1 VNPWRIHW
9 ESTYCRRQNIKHTGH
24 VAAGIVSRP
33 RLANVEILYLVLVL
47 LVVTRVFAELAERVG
62 LPALVGELVAGV
74 ALGLILARSYDSLA
88 LLGSA
93 CQSESYNSLVS
104 LGMFFLMLL
113 AGIRMEPLEFAR
125 ISKSAILVALGGMI
139 VPVGA
144 GFALGMA
151 VIPDSP
157 FRVVQSLFIGTALAI
172 TAVPVAVRIFMDL
185 DQLNSLVGRTVIAA
199 ALWDDLLSLF
209 LLALLLAVIGENFS
223 STLGSGAVLLLIGK
237 VLLFFAVTV
246 PIGLFVFPN
255 LGRYLR
261 HLHFPEVEFSMLLIG
276 ALAYAIFAE
285 LMGLHFILGA
295 FLAGMFFHSNSVD
308 PGVYKRVEQQMSGI
322 TSGFLAP
329 IFFVSVG
336 LHLDF
341 SAVSQVPGFVAVLIL
356 IAFASKLLGSGL
368 PAYWLGLS
376 KRESLMVGVGMSG
389 RGAVELIVAGI
400 ALEAGLFLH
409 PQPTPV
415 IVESLYSAIVLMA
428 LVTTIVTPIV
438 LRWIA
443 PKNGH

>member
-1 VNPWRIHW
+1 M
-9 ESTYCRRQNIKHTGH
+9 
-24 VAAGIVSRP
+24 
-33 RLANVEILYLVLVL
+33 EILYLVLVL

-185 DQLNSLVGRTVIAA
+185 DQLNSLVGKTVIAA

-237 VLLFFAVTV
+237 VLLFFAVTI

-308 PGVYKRVEQQMSGI
+308 AGVYKRVEQQMSGI

-329 IFFVSVG
+329 IFFVSIG

-341 SAVSQVPGFVAVLIL
+341 TAVSQVPGFVAVLIL
-356 IAFASKLLGSGL
+356 IAFASKLVGSGL

-400 ALEAGLFLH
+400 ALEAGLFLQ

-415 IVESLYSAIVLMA
+415 IVESLFSAIVLMA